1 MSTDYSQETA
11 ACKQAYVSIQFNK
24 EEITYFNK
32 LFLLYSSTDVPE
44 YNKKTA
50 GREAT
55 IRFPPEGK
63 KCTNL
68 ASDMYSNGDIYR
80 GEHNST
86 GERHGLGI
94 MFYANGHIF
103 QARWKN
109 NIANGSGYY
118 VTPDG
123 TEMIGIWKNNLFHGK
138 KNKIRF
144 PSGSVYEGET
154 ALGAITGQGVMTTTD
169 GDTFSGMRVNS
180 LMHGHA
186 HIVYGDG
193 NTYTGF
199 MDNNEKCG
207 LGVYQWTNGNV
218 YNGYW
223 YQDAFHGVGVLDA
236 SHTHGKMFHGD
247 WQVGCQMETGYE
259 VECCYAEA

>member
-1 MSTDYSQETA
+1 MEQ
-11 ACKQAYVSIQFNK
+11 
-24 EEITYFNK
+24 
-32 LFLLYSSTDVPE
+32 
-44 YNKKTA
+44 
-50 GREAT
+50 
-55 IRFPPEGK
+55 
-63 KCTNL
+63 
-68 ASDMYSNGDIYR
+68 
-80 GEHNST
+80 
-86 GERHGLGI
+86 
-94 MFYANGHIF
+94 F

-154 ALGAITGQGVMTTTD
+154 AFGAITGQGVMTTTD

-199 MDNNEKCG
+199 MDNDEKCG
-207 LGVYQWTNGNV
+207 LGVYAWTNGNV

-236 SHTHGKMFHGD
+236 SRTHGKMFHGD
-247 WQVGCQMETGYE
+247 WQVGSQMETGYE
-259 VECCYAEA
+259 VECVGK

>member
-1 MSTDYSQETA
+1 MSKHNTSTMSTDYSRETA

-32 LFLLYSSTDVPE
+32 LFLL
-44 YNKKTA
+44 
-50 GREAT
+50 
-55 IRFPPEGK
+55 EGK

-68 ASDMYSNGDIYR
+68 ASDTYSNGDIYR

-86 GERHGLGI
+86 GQKHGLGI

-138 KNKIRF
+138 KNKVRF

-193 NTYTGF
+193 NTYTGS
-199 MDNNEKCG
+199 MDNDEKCG
-207 LGVYQWTNGNV
+207 LGVYAWTNGNV

-236 SHTHGKMFHGD
+236 SRTHGKMFHGD
-247 WQVGCQMETGYE
+247 WQVGCQMDTGYD
-259 VECCYAEA
+259 VECVGK

>member
-1 MSTDYSQETA
+1 MSKHNTSTMSTDYSQETA
-11 ACKQAYVSIQFNK
+11 ACNQAYVSIQFNK

-32 LFLLYSSTDVPE
+32 LFLL
-44 YNKKTA
+44 
-50 GREAT
+50 
-55 IRFPPEGK
+55 EGK

-68 ASDMYSNGDIYR
+68 ASDTYSNGDIYR

-86 GERHGLGI
+86 GQKHGLGI

-138 KNKIRF
+138 KNKVRF

-193 NTYTGF
+193 NTYTGS
-199 MDNNEKCG
+199 MDNDEKCG
-207 LGVYQWTNGNV
+207 LGVYAWANGNV
-218 YNGYW
+218 YNG
-223 YQDAFHGVGVLDA
+223 
-236 SHTHGKMFHGD
+236 
-247 WQVGCQMETGYE
+247 
-259 VECCYAEA
+259 